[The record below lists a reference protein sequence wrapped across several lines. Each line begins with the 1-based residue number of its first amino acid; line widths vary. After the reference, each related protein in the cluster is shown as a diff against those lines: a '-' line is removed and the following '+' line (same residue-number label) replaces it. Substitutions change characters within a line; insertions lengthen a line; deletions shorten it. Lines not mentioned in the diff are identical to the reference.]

1 MLEKVGILG
10 IEMRFFF
17 KGVFGVR
24 DEVSLR
30 EKGKIMSNTERLG
43 YGGFSGIDIVRKVV
57 FYFSVYL
64 VFLGVFYE
72 EWLYFRGIVYMVVL
86 EIFRNLEWSF
96 RRLNFCYSLERITG
110 LVEFRL

>member
-43 YGGFSGIDIVRKVV
+43 YGGFSAIDIV
-57 FYFSVYL
+57 
-64 VFLGVFYE
+64 
-72 EWLYFRGIVYMVVL
+72 
-86 EIFRNLEWSF
+86 
-96 RRLNFCYSLERITG
+96 
-110 LVEFRL
+110 